1 MLSVFDFLLT
11 LKCEDYI
18 MDMMAMLWQFGVI
31 AAILVFGIKVGL
43 ASGLANLSKKLFA
56 VICIGYGGGV
66 LIISAIASL
75 YAEQLTQAIY
85 SYNTIFYIIMALIM
99 IIAGLITIREWKVH
113 NHNTSTATS
122 LAVIAPC
129 PCCFGSI
136 VASILI
142 VAPTIGVGAFYL
154 SWYAA
159 ATLVGVIII
168 TYFASNTITKL
179 INKPYPII
187 LGNFMLLLGAY
198 FLLSAIVIPNIA
210 SSLSKDFSSPT
221 LISFES
227 IIAIV
232 IMVVVL
238 VIVGIFLNK
247 KSNNILD

>member
-1 MLSVFDFLLT
+1 
-11 LKCEDYI
+11 
-18 MDMMAMLWQFGVI
+18 MDMMSVLWQFGI
-31 AAILVFGIKVGL
+31 LAAILVFGIKVGL
-43 ASGLANLSKKLFA
+43 ASGLANLSKKLLA
-56 VICIGYGGGV
+56 IICVGYGGGV
-66 LIISAIASL
+66 LLISAVASL

-113 NHNTSTATS
+113 DHNTSTATS

-154 SWYAA
+154 SWFAA
-159 ATLVGVIII
+159 AALVAVIII
-168 TYFASNTITKL
+168 AYFASNIVVRYTS
-179 INKPYPII
+179 KPYPII

-210 SSLSKDFSSPT
+210 GSLSKDFSDLTMSSP
-221 LISFES
+221 ES

-232 IMVVVL
+232 VMIIVL
-238 VIVGIFLNK
+238 VAVGIFLNK
-247 KSNNILD
+247 RSKSLLD